1 MRTKMFYAIA
11 IAICGAVGMNSCTK
25 DYDDDLRIQRE
36 LIESNESN
44 IKAELAA
51 YQTVI
56 DNTIKQMD
64 IAYKNSDEV
73 IKQEMQAG
81 FDLAKR
87 HLEEL
92 SNALNTV
99 KDELGAFKGNYEE
112 FKGKYEEFKE
122 TVNLAL
128 QFIETEIDAINVK
141 IADQDSK
148 ITALDGR
155 LITAEA
161 AIADLKAWKTL
172 AEGQLE
178 ELKNSDTEN
187 KAAINDLENDVNTIN
202 SEISALE
209 TNYSNLEAAYKAADD
224 ALAGRLDDFQTLV
237 TTMQS
242 TLLENIADYKDEL
255 KNAFAEHK
263 TAVQGELETLGTQLG
278 GVVGNVTT
286 LTGRITD
293 LEGKMSAAEGDID
306 VVEGKITAIE
316 TQMVAVLT
324 HTTDIANLKTNLT
337 VALRK
342 IGALETSLAD
352 KEAALKL
359 LIKANDAAAAA
370 NKTAIED
377 LEADIATLNTNL
389 GDQRTELE
397 AAIAAA
403 VANKV
408 EQSDIDNAINT
419 LKADLEGQITTA
431 KTALESQITT
441 INGRLDALETADT
454 QLGNR
459 LTTLEGKVANIENR
473 IQAIKWVPAFS
484 DGNLTL
490 NATTDTG
497 GAGAAAYTEAKI
509 EEQLYITCK
518 DADIINKIV
527 APDSEYNVEVVF
539 NRVTASRA
547 IEASPFGEPTV
558 AEVVGTANV
567 LQITL
572 VYDAGNLSDLYT
584 AYGSGPTTALTDMQ
598 IAIKIS
604 NTTTGDMIM
613 SEFAGVMIKND

>member
-36 LIESNESN
+36 LIESNESD

-92 SNALNTV
+92 GNALNAV

-242 TLLENIADYKDEL
+242 TLLENITAYKTEL
-255 KNAFAEHK
+255 QNAFDDHK
-263 TAVQGELETLGTQLG
+263 TVVQDKLDDFGTQLG
-278 GVVGNVTT
+278 TIIADMAT
-286 LTGRITD
+286 LTGKITD
-293 LEGKMSAAEGDID
+293 LEGRMDTAESDIAALEAQMAT
-306 VVEGKITAIE
+306 VVGYA
-316 TQMVAVLT
+316 
-324 HTTDIANLKTNLT
+324 TDITNLRNDLT
-337 VALRK
+337 AAVGR
-342 IGALETSLAD
+342 ISALETNLAT
-352 KEAALKL
+352 KEAALQV
-359 LIKANDAAAAA
+359 LINANKDAAAA
-370 NKTAIED
+370 NETAIED

-389 GDQRTELE
+389 AAQKTELE
-397 AAIAAA
+397 AAIATA

-431 KTALESQITT
+431 KTALEGQITT

-509 EEQLYITCK
+509 EEQLYITCN
-518 DADIINKIV
+518 DADIINNIL
-527 APDSEYNVEVVF
+527 AAESNYNVEVVF
-539 NRVTASRA
+539 NRVAASRA
-547 IEASPFGEPTV
+547 IEASPFGAVTV
-558 AEVVGTANV
+558 EAVPGVNNV
-567 LQITL
+567 LKITME
-572 VYDAGNLSDLYT
+572 YTDLSGLFGT
-584 AYGSGPTTALTDMQ
+584 YGSGPTTALTDMQ

-613 SEFAGVMIKND
+613 SEFAGVMIKNN

>member
-92 SNALNTV
+92 GNALNAV

-128 QFIETEIDAINVK
+128 QYIETEIDAINVK

-209 TNYSNLEAAYKAADD
+209 TNYSNLEAAYNAADD

-237 TTMQS
+237 ETMQS
-242 TLLENIADYKDEL
+242 TLLENITAYKTDL
-255 KNAFAEHK
+255 QNAFAEHK
-263 TAVQGELETLGTQLG
+263 TAVEGELDALGAQLGT
-278 GVVGNVTT
+278 VVSDVAT
-286 LTGRITD
+286 LTGKITT
-293 LEGKMSAAEGDID
+293 LEGRVGTA
-306 VVEGKITAIE
+306 EGKITVLEA
-316 TQMVAVLT
+316 QMATVIS
-324 HTTDIANLKTNLT
+324 HTTDIADLKTNLT
-337 VALRK
+337 TALGK

-359 LIKANDAAAAA
+359 LIEANKDAAAA
-370 NKTAIED
+370 NKTAIEG

-389 GDQRTELE
+389 ADQRTALE
-397 AAIAAA
+397 TAITNA
-403 VANKV
+403 VADKV
-408 EQSDIDNAINT
+408 TTTVLQSAIDA
-419 LKADLEGQITTA
+419 LKADLEGQITNA
-431 KTALESQITT
+431 KTALEGQITT
-441 INGRLDALETADT
+441 INGRLDALEAKDT
-454 QLGNR
+454 ELEGK

-490 NATTDTG
+490 NATKDDPVS
-497 GAGAAAYTEAKI
+497 ASAYTEAKI
-509 EEQLYITCK
+509 EEQLYITCNA
-518 DADIINKIV
+518 ADIINKIV
-527 APDSEYNVEVVF
+527 AGNGYTVEAVF
-539 NRVTASRA
+539 NRVAASRA
-547 IEASPFGEPTV
+547 IEASPFGAVTV
-558 AEVVGTANV
+558 EAVLGVNNV
-567 LQITL
+567 LKITME
-572 VYDAGNLSDLYT
+572 YTDLPGLFGT
-584 AYGSGPTTALTDMQ
+584 YGSGPTTALTDMQ

-613 SEFAGVMIKND
+613 SEFAGVMIKNN

>member
-64 IAYKNSDEV
+64 IAYKNSDDV

-92 SNALNTV
+92 GNALNAV

-128 QFIETEIDAINVK
+128 QYIETEIDAINVK

-187 KAAINDLENDVNTIN
+187 KAAINDLENDINTIN

-209 TNYSNLEAAYKAADD
+209 TNYSNLEAAYKAADV
-224 ALAGRLDDFQTLV
+224 ALTGRLDGFETLV
-237 TTMQS
+237 TNMQ
-242 TLLENIADYKDEL
+242 TALLDKIDVYRNEL
-255 KNAFAEHK
+255 KDAFADHK
-263 TAVQGELETLGTQLG
+263 TAVEGELDALGTQLG
-278 GVVGNVTT
+278 TVVSDVAT
-286 LTGRITD
+286 LTGKITT
-293 LEGKMSAAEGDID
+293 LEGRVGTA
-306 VVEGKITAIE
+306 EGKITALE
-316 TQMVAVLT
+316 AQMATVIS
-324 HTTDIANLKTNLT
+324 HTTDIADLKTNLT
-337 VALRK
+337 VALGK
-342 IGALETSLAD
+342 IGALETSLTD
-352 KEAALKL
+352 KEDALKL
-359 LIKANDAAAAA
+359 LIKANEDAAAA
-370 NKTAIED
+370 NKTAIEG

-389 GDQRTELE
+389 AAQKTDLE
-397 AAIAAA
+397 TAIANA
-403 VANKV
+403 VADKV
-408 EQSDIDNAINT
+408 TTTALQSAIDA
-419 LKADLEGQITTA
+419 LKADLEG
-431 KTALESQITT
+431 QITT
-441 INGRLDALETADT
+441 INGRLDALEAKDT
-454 QLGNR
+454 ELEGK

-473 IQAIKWVPAFS
+473 IQAIKWVPAFT

-490 NATTDTG
+490 NATKDVG
-497 GAGAAAYTEAKI
+497 GTTYADAKI
-509 EEQLYITCK
+509 EEQLYITCN

-527 APDSEYNVEVVF
+527 AGSDYTVEAVF
-539 NRVTASRA
+539 NRVAASRA
-547 IEASPFGEPTV
+547 IEASPFGAVTV
-558 AEVVGTANV
+558 EAVPGVDNV
-567 LQITL
+567 LKITL
-572 VYDAGNLSDLYT
+572 AYTDLAALFGT
-584 AYGSGPTTALTDMQ
+584 YGGEVAPKLTDMQ

-613 SEFAGVMIKND
+613 SEFAGVMIKNN

>member
-92 SNALNTV
+92 GNALNAV
-99 KDELGAFKGNYEE
+99 KDDLGAFKGNCEE

-242 TLLENIADYKDEL
+242 TLLENITAYKTEL
-255 KNAFAEHK
+255 KNAFDEHK
-263 TAVQGELETLGTQLG
+263 AAVQDKLNDFGSQLG
-278 GVVGNVTT
+278 DVIADVTT
-286 LTGRITD
+286 LTGKIAG
-293 LEGKMSAAEGDID
+293 LEGRMGTAESDIAAL
-306 VVEGKITAIE
+306 E
-316 TQMVAVLT
+316 TQMATVLGYA
-324 HTTDIANLKTNLT
+324 TDITSLRNDLT
-337 VALRK
+337 IAVGR
-342 IGALETSLAD
+342 ISALETNLAT
-352 KEAALKL
+352 KEAALQV
-359 LIKANDAAAAA
+359 LINANKDAAAA
-370 NKTAIED
+370 NKAEIET
-377 LEADIATLNTNL
+377 LKTEIATLKTNL
-389 GDQRTELE
+389 EDQKTELE

-408 EQSDIDNAINT
+408 EQSDINDAINT
-419 LKADLEGQITTA
+419 LKTDLEGQITTA
-431 KTALESQITT
+431 KTDLEGRITT
-441 INGRLDALETADT
+441 INNTLTT
-454 QLGNR
+454 LGNKDTELEGK

-490 NATTDTG
+490 NATKEASVPPTT
-497 GAGAAAYTEAKI
+497 YTEAKI
-509 EEQLYITCK
+509 EEQLYITCN

-527 APDSEYNVEVVF
+527 AGDGYVVEAVF
-539 NRVTASRA
+539 NRVAASRA
-547 IEASPFGEPTV
+547 IEASPFGAVTV
-558 AEVVGTANV
+558 EAVSGVNNV
-567 LQITL
+567 LKITME
-572 VYDAGNLSDLYT
+572 YTDLSGLFGT
-584 AYGSGPTTALTDMQ
+584 YGSGPTTALTDMQ

-613 SEFAGVMIKND
+613 SEFAGVMIKNN

>member
-73 IKQEMQAG
+73 IKQEMQSG

-99 KDELGAFKGNYEE
+99 KEDFGSLKGNYN
-112 FKGKYEEFKE
+112 EFKE

-128 QFIETEIDAINVK
+128 QVIETEIDAINVK

-293 LEGKMSAAEGDID
+293 LEGRMSAAEGDID
-306 VVEGKITAIE
+306 VVEGKITALE
-316 TQMVAVLT
+316 TQMATVIS

-337 VALRK
+337 AALGK

-359 LIKANDAAAAA
+359 LIKANEDAAAA
-370 NKTAIED
+370 NKTAIEG

-389 GDQRTELE
+389 AAQKTDLE
-397 AAIAAA
+397 TAIANA
-403 VANKV
+403 VADKV
-408 EQSDIDNAINT
+408 TTTALQSAIDA
-419 LKADLEGQITTA
+419 LKADLEG
-431 KTALESQITT
+431 QITT
-441 INGRLDALETADT
+441 INGRLDALEAKDT
-454 QLGNR
+454 ELEGK

-473 IQAIKWVPAFS
+473 IQAIKWVPAFT

-490 NATTDTG
+490 NATKDVG
-497 GAGAAAYTEAKI
+497 GTTYADAKI
-509 EEQLYITCK
+509 EEQLYITCN

-527 APDSEYNVEVVF
+527 AGSDYTVEAVF
-539 NRVTASRA
+539 NRVAASRA
-547 IEASPFGEPTV
+547 IEASPFGAVTV
-558 AEVVGTANV
+558 EAVPGVDNV
-567 LQITL
+567 LKITL
-572 VYDAGNLSDLYT
+572 AYTDLAALFGT
-584 AYGSGPTTALTDMQ
+584 YGGEVASKLTDMQ

-613 SEFAGVMIKND
+613 SEFAGVMIKNN

>member
-99 KDELGAFKGNYEE
+99 KEDLGSLKGNYD
-112 FKGKYEEFKE
+112 EFKE

-128 QFIETEIDAINVK
+128 QVIETEIDAINVK

-209 TNYSNLEAAYKAADD
+209 TNYSNLEAAYKAADM
-224 ALAGRLDDFQTLV
+224 ALTGRLDDFQTLV
-237 TTMQS
+237 ETMQT
-242 TLLENIADYKDEL
+242 TLLENITDYKDKL
-255 KNAFAEHK
+255 KNAFAAHK

-278 GVVGNVTT
+278 VVVGNVTT

-293 LEGKMSAAEGDID
+293 LEGRMSAAEGDID

-324 HTTDIANLKTNLT
+324 HTTDIADLKTNLT
-337 VALRK
+337 VALGK

-359 LIKANDAAAAA
+359 LIKANEDAAAA
-370 NKTAIED
+370 NKTAIEG

-389 GDQRTELE
+389 AAQKTDLE
-397 AAIAAA
+397 TAIANA
-403 VANKV
+403 VADKV
-408 EQSDIDNAINT
+408 TTTALQSAIDA
-419 LKADLEGQITTA
+419 LKADLEG
-431 KTALESQITT
+431 QITT
-441 INGRLDALETADT
+441 INGRLDALEAKDT
-454 QLGNR
+454 ELEGK

-473 IQAIKWVPAFS
+473 IQAIKWVPAFT

-490 NATTDTG
+490 NATKDVG
-497 GAGAAAYTEAKI
+497 GTTYADAKI
-509 EEQLYITCK
+509 EEQLYITCN

-527 APDSEYNVEVVF
+527 AGSDYTVEAVF
-539 NRVTASRA
+539 NRVAASRA
-547 IEASPFGEPTV
+547 IEASPFGAVTV
-558 AEVVGTANV
+558 EAVPGVDNV
-567 LQITL
+567 LKITL
-572 VYDAGNLSDLYT
+572 AYTDLAALFGT
-584 AYGSGPTTALTDMQ
+584 YGGEVAPKLTDMQ

-613 SEFAGVMIKND
+613 SEFAGVMIKNN

>member
-128 QFIETEIDAINVK
+128 QYIETEIDAINVK

-263 TAVQGELETLGTQLG
+263 TAVQGELESLGSQLG
-278 GVVGNVTT
+278 VVVGNVTT

-337 VALRK
+337 VALGK

-359 LIKANDAAAAA
+359 LIKANEDAAAA
-370 NKTAIED
+370 NKTAIEGLD
-377 LEADIATLNTNL
+377 AEINTLKANL
-389 GDQRTELE
+389 NNQKTELE
-397 AAIAAA
+397 TAIATA

-419 LKADLEGQITTA
+419 LKTELKGEIITVKNDLQGQITA
-431 KTALESQITT
+431 
-441 INGRLDALETADT
+441 INGRLDALEAKDT
-454 QLGNR
+454 ELEGK

-490 NATTDTG
+490 NATKDAG
-497 GAGAAAYTEAKI
+497 GTAYEEAKI
-509 EEQLYITCK
+509 EEHLYITCK
-518 DADIINKIV
+518 DAGIIDNIV

-539 NRVTASRA
+539 NKVGTSRA
-547 IEASPFGEPTV
+547 IGTSPFGVPTV
-558 AEVVGTANV
+558 AKVTGTANV

-572 VYDAGNLSDLYT
+572 LYDAAQLADLF
-584 AYGSGPTTALTDMQ
+584 TTYNSFIAATLTDMQ

-613 SEFAGVMIKND
+613 SEFAGVMIKNN

>member
-1 MRTKMFYAIA
+1 M
-11 IAICGAVGMNSCTK
+11 
-25 DYDDDLRIQRE
+25 
-36 LIESNESN
+36 
-44 IKAELAA
+44 
-51 YQTVI
+51 
-56 DNTIKQMD
+56 
-64 IAYKNSDEV
+64 
-73 IKQEMQAG
+73 
-81 FDLAKR
+81 
-87 HLEEL
+87 
-92 SNALNTV
+92 
-99 KDELGAFKGNYEE
+99 
-112 FKGKYEEFKE
+112 
-122 TVNLAL
+122 
-128 QFIETEIDAINVK
+128 
-141 IADQDSK
+141 
-148 ITALDGR
+148 
-155 LITAEA
+155 
-161 AIADLKAWKTL
+161 

-187 KAAINDLENDVNTIN
+187 KAAINDLENDINTIN

-255 KNAFAEHK
+255 KNAFAAHK

-278 GVVGNVTT
+278 VVVGNVTT

-293 LEGKMSAAEGDID
+293 LEGRMSAAEGDID

-324 HTTDIANLKTNLT
+324 HTTDIADLKTNLT
-337 VALRK
+337 VALGK

-359 LIKANDAAAAA
+359 LIKANEDAAAA

-397 AAIAAA
+397 AAIATA

-419 LKADLEGQITTA
+419 LKTELKGEITTVKNDLQGQITA
-431 KTALESQITT
+431 

-509 EEQLYITCK
+509 EEQLYITCN

-527 APDSEYNVEVVF
+527 AGSDYTVEAVF
-539 NRVTASRA
+539 NRVAASRA
-547 IEASPFGEPTV
+547 IEASPFGAVTV
-558 AEVVGTANV
+558 EAVSGVNNV
-567 LQITL
+567 LKITME
-572 VYDAGNLSDLYT
+572 YTDLSGLFGT
-584 AYGSGPTTALTDMQ
+584 YGSGSTPTLTDMQ

-613 SEFAGVMIKND
+613 SEFAGVMIKNN

>member
-1 MRTKMFYAIA
+1 MTMRTKMFYAIA

-73 IKQEMQAG
+73 IKQEMQSG

-99 KDELGAFKGNYEE
+99 KEDLGSLKGNYD
-112 FKGKYEEFKE
+112 EFKE

-128 QFIETEIDAINVK
+128 QVIETEIDAINVK

-187 KAAINDLENDVNTIN
+187 KAAINDLENDINTIN
-202 SEISALE
+202 SGISALE
-209 TNYSNLEAAYKAADD
+209 TNYSSLKDAYKAADD

-263 TAVQGELETLGTQLG
+263 NTVQNKLNEFGTQLG
-278 GVVGNVTT
+278 TVVSDVAT
-286 LTGRITD
+286 LTGRITT
-293 LEGKMSAAEGDID
+293 LEGRMGTAEGDID
-306 VVEGKITAIE
+306 VVEGKITVLEA
-316 TQMVAVLT
+316 QMATVIS
-324 HTTDIANLKTNLT
+324 HTTDIAGLKTNLT
-337 VALRK
+337 AALGR
-342 IGALETSLAD
+342 IGTLETSLTD

-359 LIKANDAAAAA
+359 LIKANEDAAAA
-370 NKTAIED
+370 NKTAIEG
-377 LEADIATLNTNL
+377 LEADIATLNSDL
-389 GDQRTELE
+389 AYQKTELE
-397 AAIAAA
+397 TA
-403 VANKV
+403 
-408 EQSDIDNAINT
+408 IDNAVADKVTTSNLQSAIDA
-419 LKADLEGQITTA
+419 LKTNLEGQITTA
-431 KTALESQITT
+431 KTALEGQITT
-441 INGRLDALETADT
+441 INNRLDALEAADT

-473 IQAIKWVPAFS
+473 IQAIKWVPEFS

-490 NATTDTG
+490 NATKDAG
-497 GAGAAAYTEAKI
+497 GSTYTEAKI
-509 EEQLYITCK
+509 EEQLYITCN

-527 APDSEYNVEVVF
+527 AGNGYTVEAVF
-539 NRVTASRA
+539 NRVATSRA
-547 IEASPFGEPTV
+547 IEATSPFGAVTV
-558 AEVVGTANV
+558 EAVPGVNNV
-567 LQITL
+567 LKITL
-572 VYDAGNLSDLYT
+572 AYTDLSGLFGT
-584 AYGSGPTTALTDMQ
+584 YGSGPTPTLTDMQ

-613 SEFAGVMIKND
+613 SEFAGVMIK

>member
-92 SNALNTV
+92 GNALNAV

-286 LTGRITD
+286 LTGRINA

-306 VVEGKITAIE
+306 VVEGKITALE
-316 TQMVAVLT
+316 AQMATVIS
-324 HTTDIANLKTNLT
+324 HTTDIADLKTNLT
-337 VALRK
+337 AALGK

-359 LIKANDAAAAA
+359 LIKANEDAAAA
-370 NKTAIED
+370 NKTAIEG

-389 GDQRTELE
+389 AAQKTDLE
-397 AAIAAA
+397 TAIANA
-403 VANKV
+403 VADKV
-408 EQSDIDNAINT
+408 TTTALQSAIDA
-419 LKADLEGQITTA
+419 LKADLEG
-431 KTALESQITT
+431 QITT
-441 INGRLDALETADT
+441 INGRLDALEAKDT
-454 QLGNR
+454 ELEGK

-473 IQAIKWVPAFS
+473 IQAIKWVPAFT

-490 NATTDTG
+490 NATKDVG
-497 GAGAAAYTEAKI
+497 GTTYTEAKI
-509 EEQLYITCK
+509 EEQLYITCN

-527 APDSEYNVEVVF
+527 AGNGYTVEAVF
-539 NRVTASRA
+539 NRVAASRA
-547 IEASPFGEPTV
+547 IEASPFGAVTV
-558 AEVVGTANV
+558 EAVPGVDNV
-567 LQITL
+567 LKITL
-572 VYDAGNLSDLYT
+572 AYTDLAVLFGT
-584 AYGSGPTTALTDMQ
+584 YGGEVAPKLTDMQ

-613 SEFAGVMIKND
+613 SEFAGVMIKNN

>member
-11 IAICGAVGMNSCTK
+11 IAIYGAVGMNSCTK

-128 QFIETEIDAINVK
+128 QYIETEIDAINVK

-187 KAAINDLENDVNTIN
+187 KAAINDLENDINTIN
-202 SEISALE
+202 SGISALE
-209 TNYSNLEAAYKAADD
+209 TNYSNLEAAYKAADV
-224 ALAGRLDDFQTLV
+224 ALTGRLDDFQTLV
-237 TTMQS
+237 ETMQ
-242 TLLENIADYKDEL
+242 TALLETITTHKTNL
-255 KNAFAEHK
+255 QNAFAEHK
-263 TAVQGELETLGTQLG
+263 NTVQNKLNEFGTQLG
-278 GVVGNVTT
+278 TVVSDVAT
-286 LTGRITD
+286 LTGRIAT
-293 LEGKMSAAEGDID
+293 LEGRMGTAEGDID

-316 TQMVAVLT
+316 TQMATVIS
-324 HTTDIANLKTNLT
+324 HTADIADLKTNLT
-337 VALRK
+337 VALGK

-359 LIKANDAAAAA
+359 LIKDNKDAAAA
-370 NKTAIED
+370 NETAIEGLD
-377 LEADIATLNTNL
+377 AEINTLKANL
-389 GDQRTELE
+389 NNQKTELE
-397 AAIAAA
+397 AAIATA

-419 LKADLEGQITTA
+419 LKTELKGEITTVKNDLQGQITA
-431 KTALESQITT
+431 
-441 INGRLDALETADT
+441 INGRLDVLETADT

-459 LTTLEGKVANIENR
+459 LTTLEGKVTNIENR
-473 IQAIKWVPAFS
+473 IQAIKWVPVFS

-490 NATTDTG
+490 KATKDVG
-497 GAGAAAYTEAKI
+497 GSTYTEAKI
-509 EEQLYITCK
+509 EEQLYITCN

-527 APDSEYNVEVVF
+527 AGNGYTVEAVF
-539 NRVTASRA
+539 NRVATSRA
-547 IEASPFGEPTV
+547 IEATSPFGAVTV
-558 AEVVGTANV
+558 EAVPGVNNV
-567 LQITL
+567 LKITME
-572 VYDAGNLSDLYT
+572 YTDLSGLFGT
-584 AYGSGPTTALTDMQ
+584 YGLGPTTALTDMQ

-613 SEFAGVMIKND
+613 SEFAGVMIKNN

>member
-242 TLLENIADYKDEL
+242 TLLENITAYKTEL
-255 KNAFAEHK
+255 QNAFADHK
-263 TAVQGELETLGTQLG
+263 TAVEGELDALGTQLG
-278 GVVGNVTT
+278 TVVSDVAT
-286 LTGRITD
+286 LTGKITT
-293 LEGKMSAAEGDID
+293 LEGRVGTA
-306 VVEGKITAIE
+306 EGKITALE
-316 TQMVAVLT
+316 AQMATVIS
-324 HTTDIANLKTNLT
+324 HTTDIADLKTNLT
-337 VALRK
+337 AALGK

-359 LIKANDAAAAA
+359 LIKANEDAAAA
-370 NKTAIED
+370 NKTAIEG

-389 GDQRTELE
+389 AAQKTDLE
-397 AAIAAA
+397 TAIANA
-403 VANKV
+403 VADKV
-408 EQSDIDNAINT
+408 TTTALQSAIDA
-419 LKADLEGQITTA
+419 LKADLEG
-431 KTALESQITT
+431 QITT
-441 INGRLDALETADT
+441 INGRLDALEAKDT
-454 QLGNR
+454 ELEGK

-473 IQAIKWVPAFS
+473 IQAIKWVPAFT

-490 NATTDTG
+490 NAIKDVGGTTYAD
-497 GAGAAAYTEAKI
+497 AKI
-509 EEQLYITCK
+509 EEQLYITCN

-527 APDSEYNVEVVF
+527 AGSDYTVEAVF
-539 NRVTASRA
+539 NRVAASRA
-547 IEASPFGEPTV
+547 IEASPFGAVTV
-558 AEVVGTANV
+558 EAVPGVDNV
-567 LQITL
+567 LKITL
-572 VYDAGNLSDLYT
+572 AYTDLAALFGT
-584 AYGSGPTTALTDMQ
+584 YGGEVAPKLTDMQ

-613 SEFAGVMIKND
+613 SEFAGVMIKNN

>member
-92 SNALNTV
+92 GNALNAV

-128 QFIETEIDAINVK
+128 QYIETEIDAINVK

-209 TNYSNLEAAYKAADD
+209 TNYSNLEAAYKAADM
-224 ALAGRLDDFQTLV
+224 ALTGRLDDFQTLV

-242 TLLENIADYKDEL
+242 TLLENITAYKTEL
-255 KNAFAEHK
+255 QNAFADHK
-263 TAVQGELETLGTQLG
+263 TAVEGELDALGTQLG
-278 GVVGNVTT
+278 TVVSDVAT
-286 LTGRITD
+286 LTGKITT
-293 LEGKMSAAEGDID
+293 LEGRVGTA
-306 VVEGKITAIE
+306 EGKITALE
-316 TQMVAVLT
+316 AQMATVIS
-324 HTTDIANLKTNLT
+324 HTTDIADLKTNLT
-337 VALRK
+337 AALGK

-359 LIKANDAAAAA
+359 LIKANEDAAAA
-370 NKTAIED
+370 NKTAIEG

-389 GDQRTELE
+389 AAQKTDLE
-397 AAIAAA
+397 TAIANA
-403 VANKV
+403 VADKV
-408 EQSDIDNAINT
+408 TTTALQSAIDA
-419 LKADLEGQITTA
+419 LKADLEG
-431 KTALESQITT
+431 QITT
-441 INGRLDALETADT
+441 INGRLDALEAKDT
-454 QLGNR
+454 ELEGK

-473 IQAIKWVPAFS
+473 IQAIKWVPAFT

-490 NATTDTG
+490 NATKDVG
-497 GAGAAAYTEAKI
+497 GTTYADAKI
-509 EEQLYITCK
+509 EEQLYITCN

-527 APDSEYNVEVVF
+527 AGSDYTVEAVF
-539 NRVTASRA
+539 NRVAASRA
-547 IEASPFGEPTV
+547 IEASPFGAVTV
-558 AEVVGTANV
+558 EAVPGVDNV
-567 LQITL
+567 LKITL
-572 VYDAGNLSDLYT
+572 AYTDLAALFGT
-584 AYGSGPTTALTDMQ
+584 YGGEVAPKLTDMQ

-613 SEFAGVMIKND
+613 SEFAGVMIKNN

>member
-92 SNALNTV
+92 GNALNAV

-128 QFIETEIDAINVK
+128 QYIETEIDAINVK

-202 SEISALE
+202 SGISALE
-209 TNYSNLEAAYKAADD
+209 TNYSNLEAAYKAADV
-224 ALAGRLDDFQTLV
+224 ALTGRLDDFQTLV

-242 TLLENIADYKDEL
+242 TLLENITAYKTEL
-255 KNAFAEHK
+255 QNAFADHK
-263 TAVQGELETLGTQLG
+263 TAVEGELDALGTQLG
-278 GVVGNVTT
+278 TVVSDVAT
-286 LTGRITD
+286 LTGKITT
-293 LEGKMSAAEGDID
+293 LEGRVGTA
-306 VVEGKITAIE
+306 EGKITALE
-316 TQMVAVLT
+316 AQMATVIS
-324 HTTDIANLKTNLT
+324 HTTDIADLKTNLT
-337 VALRK
+337 AALGK

-359 LIKANDAAAAA
+359 LIKANEDAAAA
-370 NKTAIED
+370 NKTAIEG

-389 GDQRTELE
+389 AAQKTDLE
-397 AAIAAA
+397 TAIANA
-403 VANKV
+403 VADKV
-408 EQSDIDNAINT
+408 TTTALQSAIDA
-419 LKADLEGQITTA
+419 LKADLEG
-431 KTALESQITT
+431 QITT
-441 INGRLDALETADT
+441 INGRLDALEAKDT
-454 QLGNR
+454 ELEGK

-473 IQAIKWVPAFS
+473 IQAIKWVPAFT

-490 NATTDTG
+490 NATKDVG
-497 GAGAAAYTEAKI
+497 GTTYADAKI
-509 EEQLYITCK
+509 EEQLYITCN

-527 APDSEYNVEVVF
+527 AGNGYAVEAVF
-539 NRVTASRA
+539 NRVAASRA
-547 IEASPFGEPTV
+547 IEASPFGAVTV
-558 AEVVGTANV
+558 EAVPGVDNV
-567 LQITL
+567 LKITL
-572 VYDAGNLSDLYT
+572 AYTDLAALFGT
-584 AYGSGPTTALTDMQ
+584 YGGEVAPKLTDMQ

-613 SEFAGVMIKND
+613 SEFAGVMIKNN

>member
-36 LIESNESN
+36 LIESNESD

-128 QFIETEIDAINVK
+128 QFIETEIDAINRK
-141 IADQDSK
+141 IADQDNK

-155 LITAEA
+155 LITAERT
-161 AIADLKAWKTL
+161 IEELKAWKTL
-172 AEGQLE
+172 AEGQLA
-178 ELKNSDTEN
+178 ELIRDN
-187 KAAINDLENDVNTIN
+187 AANETAIGNLRNDINTIN
-202 SEISALE
+202 SGISALE
-209 TNYSNLEAAYKAADD
+209 TNYSSLKDAYKAADD

-263 TAVQGELETLGTQLG
+263 NTVQNKLNEFGTQLG
-278 GVVGNVTT
+278 TVVSDVAT
-286 LTGRITD
+286 LTGRITT
-293 LEGKMSAAEGDID
+293 LEGRMGTAEGDID
-306 VVEGKITAIE
+306 VVEGKITALE
-316 TQMVAVLT
+316 AQMATVIS
-324 HTTDIANLKTNLT
+324 HTTDIAGLKTNLT
-337 VALRK
+337 AALGR
-342 IGALETSLAD
+342 IGTLETSLTD

-359 LIKANDAAAAA
+359 LIKANEDAAAA
-370 NKTAIED
+370 NKTAIEG
-377 LEADIATLNTNL
+377 LEADIATLNSDL

-397 AAIAAA
+397 AAITNA
-403 VANKV
+403 VADKV
-408 EQSDIDNAINT
+408 TTTVLQSAIDA
-419 LKADLEGQITTA
+419 LKADLEGQITNA
-431 KTALESQITT
+431 KTALEGQITT
-441 INGRLDALETADT
+441 INGRLDALEAKDT
-454 QLGNR
+454 ELEGK

-490 NATTDTG
+490 NATKDDPVSATT
-497 GAGAAAYTEAKI
+497 YTEAKI
-509 EEQLYITCK
+509 EEQLYITCN

-527 APDSEYNVEVVF
+527 AGNGYVVEAVF
-539 NRVTASRA
+539 NRVAASRA
-547 IEASPFGEPTV
+547 IEASPFGAVTV
-558 AEVVGTANV
+558 EAVPGVDNV
-567 LQITL
+567 LKITL
-572 VYDAGNLSDLYT
+572 AYTDLSGLFG
-584 AYGSGPTTALTDMQ
+584 AYGGEVAPKLTDMQ

-613 SEFAGVMIKND
+613 SEFAGVMIKNN

>member
-92 SNALNTV
+92 GNALNAV

-128 QFIETEIDAINVK
+128 QYIETEIDAINVK

-242 TLLENIADYKDEL
+242 TLLENITAYKTEL
-255 KNAFAEHK
+255 KNAFDEHK
-263 TAVQGELETLGTQLG
+263 AAVQDKLNDFGSQLG
-278 GVVGNVTT
+278 DVIADVTT
-286 LTGRITD
+286 LTGKIAG
-293 LEGKMSAAEGDID
+293 LEGRMGTAESDIAAL
-306 VVEGKITAIE
+306 E
-316 TQMVAVLT
+316 TQMATVLGYA
-324 HTTDIANLKTNLT
+324 TDITSLRNDLT
-337 VALRK
+337 IAVGR
-342 IGALETSLAD
+342 ISALETNLAT
-352 KEAALKL
+352 KEAALQV
-359 LIKANDAAAAA
+359 LINANKDAAAA
-370 NKTAIED
+370 NKAEIET
-377 LEADIATLNTNL
+377 LKTEIATLKTNL
-389 GDQRTELE
+389 AEQKTELE
-397 AAIAAA
+397 TAIANA

-408 EQSDIDNAINT
+408 EQSDIDSAINT
-419 LKADLEGQITTA
+419 LKTDLQGQID
-431 KTALESQITT
+431 T
-441 INGRLDALETADT
+441 INGTLTT
-454 QLGNR
+454 LGNKDTELEGK

-473 IQAIKWVPAFS
+473 IQAIKWVPAFT

-490 NATTDTG
+490 NATKDVG
-497 GAGAAAYTEAKI
+497 GTTYADAKI
-509 EEQLYITCK
+509 EEQLYITCN

-527 APDSEYNVEVVF
+527 AGNGYAVEAVF
-539 NRVTASRA
+539 NRVAASRA
-547 IEASPFGEPTV
+547 IEASPFGAVTV
-558 AEVVGTANV
+558 EAVPGVDNV
-567 LQITL
+567 LKITL
-572 VYDAGNLSDLYT
+572 AYTDLAALFGT
-584 AYGSGPTTALTDMQ
+584 YGGEVAPKLTDMQ

-613 SEFAGVMIKND
+613 SEFAGVMIKNN

>member
-128 QFIETEIDAINVK
+128 QFIETEIDAINRK

-209 TNYSNLEAAYKAADD
+209 TNYSNLEAAYKAADL
-224 ALAGRLDDFQTLV
+224 ALTGRLDDFQTLV
-237 TTMQS
+237 ETMQS
-242 TLLENIADYKDEL
+242 TLLENITAYKTDL
-255 KNAFAEHK
+255 QNAFAEHK
-263 TAVQGELETLGTQLG
+263 TAVEGELDALGAQLGT
-278 GVVGNVTT
+278 VVSDVTA
-286 LTGRITD
+286 LTGRITT
-293 LEGKMSAAEGDID
+293 LEGRIGTAEGDID
-306 VVEGKITAIE
+306 VVEGKITVLEA
-316 TQMVAVLT
+316 QMATVIS
-324 HTTDIANLKTNLT
+324 HTTDIADLKTNLT
-337 VALRK
+337 TALGK

-359 LIKANDAAAAA
+359 LIEANKDAAAA
-370 NKTAIED
+370 NKTAIEG

-389 GDQRTELE
+389 ADQRTALE
-397 AAIAAA
+397 TAITNA
-403 VANKV
+403 VADKV
-408 EQSDIDNAINT
+408 TTSNLQSAIDA
-419 LKADLEGQITTA
+419 LKADLEGQITNA
-431 KTALESQITT
+431 KTALEGQITT
-441 INGRLDALETADT
+441 INGRLDALEAKDT
-454 QLGNR
+454 ELEGK

-473 IQAIKWVPAFS
+473 IQAIKWVPEFS

-490 NATTDTG
+490 KATKDNPVSATT
-497 GAGAAAYTEAKI
+497 YTEAKI
-509 EEQLYITCK
+509 EEQLYITCN

-527 APDSEYNVEVVF
+527 AGNGYAVEAVF
-539 NRVTASRA
+539 NRVAASRA
-547 IEASPFGEPTV
+547 IEASPFGAVTV
-558 AEVVGTANV
+558 EAVPSVDNV
-567 LQITL
+567 LKITL
-572 VYDAGNLSDLYT
+572 AYTDLAALFGT
-584 AYGSGPTTALTDMQ
+584 YGSGPTTALTDMQ

-613 SEFAGVMIKND
+613 SEFAGVMIKNN

>member
-36 LIESNESN
+36 LIENNESN

-92 SNALNTV
+92 GNALNVV
-99 KDELGAFKGNYEE
+99 KDDLGAFKGN
-112 FKGKYEEFKE
+112 YEEFKE

-128 QFIETEIDAINVK
+128 QVIETEIDAINVK

-209 TNYSNLEAAYKAADD
+209 TNYSNLEAAYKAADL
-224 ALAGRLDDFQTLV
+224 ALTGRLDDFQTLV
-237 TTMQS
+237 ETMQS
-242 TLLENIADYKDEL
+242 TLLENITAYKTDL
-255 KNAFAEHK
+255 QNAFAEHK
-263 TAVQGELETLGTQLG
+263 TAVEGELDALGAQLGT
-278 GVVGNVTT
+278 VVSDVAT
-286 LTGRITD
+286 LTGKITT
-293 LEGKMSAAEGDID
+293 LEGRVGTA
-306 VVEGKITAIE
+306 EGKITVLEA
-316 TQMVAVLT
+316 QMATVIS
-324 HTTDIANLKTNLT
+324 HTTDIADLKTNLT
-337 VALRK
+337 TALGK

-359 LIKANDAAAAA
+359 LIEANKDAAAA
-370 NKTAIED
+370 NKTAIEG

-389 GDQRTELE
+389 ADQRTALE
-397 AAIAAA
+397 TAITNA
-403 VANKV
+403 VADKV
-408 EQSDIDNAINT
+408 TTTVLQSAIDA
-419 LKADLEGQITTA
+419 LKADLEGQITNA
-431 KTALESQITT
+431 KTALEGQITT
-441 INGRLDALETADT
+441 INGRLDALEAKDT
-454 QLGNR
+454 ELEGK

-490 NATTDTG
+490 NATKDDPVS
-497 GAGAAAYTEAKI
+497 ASAYTEAKI
-509 EEQLYITCK
+509 EEQLYITCNA
-518 DADIINKIV
+518 ADIINKIV
-527 APDSEYNVEVVF
+527 AGNGYTVEAVF
-539 NRVTASRA
+539 NRVAASRA
-547 IEASPFGEPTV
+547 IEASPFGAVTV
-558 AEVVGTANV
+558 EAVLGVNNV
-567 LQITL
+567 LKITME
-572 VYDAGNLSDLYT
+572 YTDLPGLFGT
-584 AYGSGPTTALTDMQ
+584 YGSGPTTALTDMQ

-613 SEFAGVMIKND
+613 SEFAGVMIKNN

>member
-92 SNALNTV
+92 GNALNAV

-112 FKGKYEEFKE
+112 FKGEYEGFKE

-128 QFIETEIDAINVK
+128 LYIETEIDAINVK

-155 LITAEA
+155 LITAERT
-161 AIADLKAWKTL
+161 IEELKAWKTL
-172 AEGQLE
+172 AEGQLA
-178 ELKNSDTEN
+178 ELIRDN
-187 KAAINDLENDVNTIN
+187 AANETAIGNLRNDINTIN
-202 SEISALE
+202 SGISALE
-209 TNYSNLEAAYKAADD
+209 TNYSSLKDAYKAADV
-224 ALAGRLDDFQTLV
+224 ALTGRLNDFQTLV
-237 TTMQS
+237 TNMQS
-242 TLLENIADYKDEL
+242 TLLENITAYKTDL
-255 KNAFAEHK
+255 QNAFAEHEA
-263 TAVQGELETLGTQLG
+263 AVQGELETLGTQLG
-278 GVVGNVTT
+278 TVVSDVAT
-286 LTGRITD
+286 LTGRINA

-306 VVEGKITAIE
+306 VVEGKITALE
-316 TQMVAVLT
+316 AQMATVIS
-324 HTTDIANLKTNLT
+324 HTTDIAGLKTNLT
-337 VALRK
+337 AALGR
-342 IGALETSLAD
+342 IGTLETSLTD

-359 LIKANDAAAAA
+359 LIKANEDAAAA
-370 NKTAIED
+370 NKTAIEG
-377 LEADIATLNTNL
+377 LEADITTLNSDL
-389 GDQRTELE
+389 
-397 AAIAAA
+397 AA
-403 VANKV
+403 
-408 EQSDIDNAINT
+408 Q
-419 LKADLEGQITTA
+419 
-431 KTALESQITT
+431 KTALETAITNAVADKVTTTALQSAIDNLKTDLEGQITT
-441 INGRLDALETADT
+441 INGRLDALEAKDT
-454 QLGNR
+454 ELEGK

-473 IQAIKWVPAFS
+473 IQAIKWVPAFT

-490 NATTDTG
+490 NATKDAG
-497 GAGAAAYTEAKI
+497 GTIYADAKI
-509 EEQLYITCK
+509 EEQLYITCN

-527 APDSEYNVEVVF
+527 AGSDYTVEAVF
-539 NRVTASRA
+539 NRVAASRA
-547 IEASPFGEPTV
+547 IEASPFGAVTV
-558 AEVVGTANV
+558 EAVPGVDNV
-567 LQITL
+567 LKITME
-572 VYDAGNLSDLYT
+572 YTDLSGLFGT
-584 AYGSGPTTALTDMQ
+584 YGSGPTTALTDMQ
-598 IAIKIS
+598 LAIKIS

-613 SEFAGVMIKND
+613 SEFAGVMIKNN

>member
-92 SNALNTV
+92 GNALNAV

-128 QFIETEIDAINVK
+128 QYIETEIDAINVK

-148 ITALDGR
+148 ITALGGR

-187 KAAINDLENDVNTIN
+187 KAAINDLENDINTIN

-209 TNYSNLEAAYKAADD
+209 TNYSNLEAAYKAADV
-224 ALAGRLDDFQTLV
+224 ALTGRLDGFE
-237 TTMQS
+237 TMQ
-242 TLLENIADYKDEL
+242 TALLENITDYKDEL
-255 KNAFAEHK
+255 KIAFADHK
-263 TAVQGELETLGTQLG
+263 TAVEGELDALGTQLG
-278 GVVGNVTT
+278 TVVSDVAT
-286 LTGRITD
+286 LTGKITT
-293 LEGKMSAAEGDID
+293 LEGRVGTA
-306 VVEGKITAIE
+306 EGKITALE
-316 TQMVAVLT
+316 AQMATVIS
-324 HTTDIANLKTNLT
+324 HTTDIADLKTNLT
-337 VALRK
+337 AALGK

-359 LIKANDAAAAA
+359 LIKANEDAAAA
-370 NKTAIED
+370 NKTAIEG

-389 GDQRTELE
+389 AAQKTDLE
-397 AAIAAA
+397 TAIANA
-403 VANKV
+403 VADKV
-408 EQSDIDNAINT
+408 TTSNLQSAIDA
-419 LKADLEGQITTA
+419 LKTDLEGQITTA
-431 KTALESQITT
+431 KTALEGQITT
-441 INGRLDALETADT
+441 INGRLDALEAKDT
-454 QLGNR
+454 ELEGK
-459 LTTLEGKVANIENR
+459 LTTLEGKVASIENR
-473 IQAIKWVPAFS
+473 IQAIKWVPAFT

-509 EEQLYITCK
+509 EEQLYITCN

-527 APDSEYNVEVVF
+527 AGSDYTVEAVF
-539 NRVTASRA
+539 NRVAASRA
-547 IEASPFGEPTV
+547 IEASPFGAVTV
-558 AEVVGTANV
+558 EAVPGVDNV
-567 LQITL
+567 LKITL
-572 VYDAGNLSDLYT
+572 AYTDLAALFGT
-584 AYGSGPTTALTDMQ
+584 YGGEVAPKLTDMQ

-613 SEFAGVMIKND
+613 SEFAGVMIKNN

>member
-1 MRTKMFYAIA
+1 M
-11 IAICGAVGMNSCTK
+11 
-25 DYDDDLRIQRE
+25 RIQRE

-64 IAYKNSDEV
+64 IAYKNSDDV

-92 SNALNTV
+92 GNALNAV

-128 QFIETEIDAINVK
+128 QYIETEIDAINRK
-141 IADQDSK
+141 IADQDNK

-209 TNYSNLEAAYKAADD
+209 TNYSNLEAAYKAADV

-237 TTMQS
+237 TNMQ
-242 TLLENIADYKDEL
+242 TALLDKIDVYRNEL
-255 KNAFAEHK
+255 KDAFADHK
-263 TAVQGELETLGTQLG
+263 TAVEGELDALGTQLG
-278 GVVGNVTT
+278 TVVSDVAT
-286 LTGRITD
+286 LTGKITT
-293 LEGKMSAAEGDID
+293 LEGRVGTA
-306 VVEGKITAIE
+306 EGKITALE
-316 TQMVAVLT
+316 AQMATVIS
-324 HTTDIANLKTNLT
+324 HTTDIAGLKTNLT
-337 VALRK
+337 AALGK

-359 LIKANDAAAAA
+359 LIKANEDAAAA
-370 NKTAIED
+370 NKTAIEG

-397 AAIAAA
+397 AAIANA
-403 VANKV
+403 VADKV
-408 EQSDIDNAINT
+408 TTSNLQSAIDA
-419 LKADLEGQITTA
+419 LKTDLEGQITTA
-431 KTALESQITT
+431 KTALEGQITT
-441 INGRLDALETADT
+441 INGRLDALEAKDT
-454 QLGNR
+454 ELEGK
-459 LTTLEGKVANIENR
+459 LTTLESKVTNIENR

-490 NATTDTG
+490 NAKKDTG
-497 GAGAAAYTEAKI
+497 GTGSGTYTEAKI

-539 NRVTASRA
+539 NRVGTSRA

>member
-99 KDELGAFKGNYEE
+99 KDELGVFKGNYEE

-286 LTGRITD
+286 LTGRITT
-293 LEGKMSAAEGDID
+293 LEGRMGTAEGDID

-324 HTTDIANLKTNLT
+324 HTTDIADLKTNLT
-337 VALRK
+337 VALGR
-342 IGALETSLAD
+342 IGALETSLTD
-352 KEAALKL
+352 KEDALKL
-359 LIKANDAAAAA
+359 LIEANKGAAAA
-370 NKTAIED
+370 NKTAIEG
-377 LEADIATLNTNL
+377 LVADIETLNTNL

-408 EQSDIDNAINT
+408 EQSDINDAINT
-419 LKADLEGQITTA
+419 LKTDLEGQITTA
-431 KTALESQITT
+431 KTALEGQITT
-441 INGRLDALETADT
+441 INGRLDALEAKDT
-454 QLGNR
+454 ELEGK
-459 LTTLEGKVANIENR
+459 LTTLEGKVTNIENR

-490 NATTDTG
+490 NATKDVGSTTYAD
-497 GAGAAAYTEAKI
+497 AKI
-509 EEQLYITCK
+509 EEQLYITCN

-527 APDSEYNVEVVF
+527 AGNGYAVEAVF
-539 NRVTASRA
+539 NRVAASRA
-547 IEASPFGEPTV
+547 IEASPFGAVTV
-558 AEVVGTANV
+558 EAVPGVDNV
-567 LQITL
+567 LKITL
-572 VYDAGNLSDLYT
+572 AYTDLAALFGT
-584 AYGSGPTTALTDMQ
+584 YGGEVAPKLTDMQ

-613 SEFAGVMIKND
+613 SEFAGVMIKNN

>member
-36 LIESNESN
+36 LIENNESN

-92 SNALNTV
+92 GNALNVV
-99 KDELGAFKGNYEE
+99 KDDLGAFKGN
-112 FKGKYEEFKE
+112 YEEFKE

-128 QFIETEIDAINVK
+128 QVIETEIDAINVK

-209 TNYSNLEAAYKAADD
+209 TNYSNLEAAYKAADL
-224 ALAGRLDDFQTLV
+224 ALTGRLDDFQTLV
-237 TTMQS
+237 ETMQS
-242 TLLENIADYKDEL
+242 TLLENITAYKTDL
-255 KNAFAEHK
+255 QNAFAEHK
-263 TAVQGELETLGTQLG
+263 TAVEGELDALGAQLGT
-278 GVVGNVTT
+278 VVSDVTA
-286 LTGRITD
+286 LTGRITT
-293 LEGKMSAAEGDID
+293 LEGRIGTAEGDID
-306 VVEGKITAIE
+306 VVEGKITVLEA
-316 TQMVAVLT
+316 QMATVIS
-324 HTTDIANLKTNLT
+324 HTTDIADLKTNLT
-337 VALRK
+337 TALGK

-359 LIKANDAAAAA
+359 LIEANKDAAAA
-370 NKTAIED
+370 NKTAIEG

-389 GDQRTELE
+389 ADQKTDLE
-397 AAIAAA
+397 TAIANA
-403 VANKV
+403 VADKV
-408 EQSDIDNAINT
+408 TTTALQSAIDA
-419 LKADLEGQITTA
+419 LKADLEG
-431 KTALESQITT
+431 QITT
-441 INGRLDALETADT
+441 INGRLDALEAKDT
-454 QLGNR
+454 ELEGK

-473 IQAIKWVPAFS
+473 IQAIKWVSAFT

-490 NATTDTG
+490 NAKKDDPVSATT
-497 GAGAAAYTEAKI
+497 YTEAKI
-509 EEQLYITCK
+509 EEQLYITCN

-527 APDSEYNVEVVF
+527 AGNGYVVEAVF
-539 NRVTASRA
+539 NRVAASRA
-547 IEASPFGEPTV
+547 IEASPFGAVTV
-558 AEVVGTANV
+558 EAVPGVDNV
-567 LQITL
+567 LKITL
-572 VYDAGNLSDLYT
+572 AYTDLSGLFG
-584 AYGSGPTTALTDMQ
+584 AYGGEVAPKLTDMQ

-613 SEFAGVMIKND
+613 SEFAGVMIKNN

>member
-141 IADQDSK
+141 IADQDNK

-209 TNYSNLEAAYKAADD
+209 TNYSNLEAAYKAADV

-237 TTMQS
+237 TNMQ
-242 TLLENIADYKDEL
+242 TALLDKIDVYRNEL
-255 KNAFAEHK
+255 KDAFADHK
-263 TAVQGELETLGTQLG
+263 TAVEGELDALGTQLG
-278 GVVGNVTT
+278 TVVSDVAT
-286 LTGRITD
+286 LTGKITT
-293 LEGKMSAAEGDID
+293 LEGRVGTA
-306 VVEGKITAIE
+306 EGKITALE
-316 TQMVAVLT
+316 AQMATVIS

-337 VALRK
+337 AALGK

-359 LIKANDAAAAA
+359 LIKANEDAAAA

-397 AAIAAA
+397 AAIATA

-419 LKADLEGQITTA
+419 LKTELKGEITTA
-431 KTALESQITT
+431 KTALEGQITA

-459 LTTLEGKVANIENR
+459 LTTLEGKVTNIENR

-484 DGNLTL
+484 DGKLTL
-490 NATTDTG
+490 NAKKDTG
-497 GAGAAAYTEAKI
+497 GAAAYTEAKI
-509 EEQLYITCK
+509 EEQLYITCN

-527 APDSEYNVEVVF
+527 AGSDYTVEAVF
-539 NRVTASRA
+539 NRVAASRA
-547 IEASPFGEPTV
+547 IEASPFGAVTV
-558 AEVVGTANV
+558 EAVPGVDNV
-567 LQITL
+567 LKITL
-572 VYDAGNLSDLYT
+572 AYTDLAALFGT
-584 AYGSGPTTALTDMQ
+584 YGGEVAPKLTDMQ

-613 SEFAGVMIKND
+613 SEFAGVMIKNN

>member
-73 IKQEMQAG
+73 IKQEMQSG

-92 SNALNTV
+92 SNALNAV

-209 TNYSNLEAAYKAADD
+209 TNYSNLEAAYKAADM
-224 ALAGRLDDFQTLV
+224 ALTGRLDDFQTLV

-286 LTGRITD
+286 LTGRINA

-324 HTTDIANLKTNLT
+324 HTTDIADLKTNLT
-337 VALRK
+337 VALGK

-359 LIKANDAAAAA
+359 LIKDNKDAAAA
-370 NKTAIED
+370 NETAIEGLD
-377 LEADIATLNTNL
+377 AEINTLKANL
-389 GDQRTELE
+389 NNQKTELE
-397 AAIAAA
+397 TAIATA

-419 LKADLEGQITTA
+419 LKTELKGEITTVKNDLQGQITA
-431 KTALESQITT
+431 

-459 LTTLEGKVANIENR
+459 LTTLEGKVTNIENR

-484 DGNLTL
+484 DGKLTL
-490 NATTDTG
+490 NAKKDTG
-497 GAGAAAYTEAKI
+497 GAAAYTEAKI
-509 EEQLYITCK
+509 EEQLYITCN
-518 DADIINKIV
+518 DADIINNIL
-527 APDSEYNVEVVF
+527 AAESNYNVEVVF

>member
-64 IAYKNSDEV
+64 IAYKNSDDV

-242 TLLENIADYKDEL
+242 TLLENITAYKTEL
-255 KNAFAEHK
+255 KNAFDEHK
-263 TAVQGELETLGTQLG
+263 AAVQDKLNDFGSQLG
-278 GVVGNVTT
+278 DVIADVTT
-286 LTGRITD
+286 LTGKIAG
-293 LEGKMSAAEGDID
+293 LEGRMGTAESDIAAL
-306 VVEGKITAIE
+306 E
-316 TQMVAVLT
+316 TQMATVLGYA
-324 HTTDIANLKTNLT
+324 TDITSLRNDLT
-337 VALRK
+337 IAVGR
-342 IGALETSLAD
+342 ISALETNLAT
-352 KEAALKL
+352 KEAALQV
-359 LIKANDAAAAA
+359 LINANKDAAAA
-370 NKTAIED
+370 NKAEIET
-377 LEADIATLNTNL
+377 LKTEIATLKTNL
-389 GDQRTELE
+389 AEQKTELE
-397 AAIAAA
+397 TAIANA

-408 EQSDIDNAINT
+408 EQSDIDSAINT
-419 LKADLEGQITTA
+419 LKTDLQGQID
-431 KTALESQITT
+431 T
-441 INGRLDALETADT
+441 INGTLTT
-454 QLGNR
+454 LGNKDTELGNK
-459 LTTLEGKVANIENR
+459 LTTLESKVTNIENR

-490 NATTDTG
+490 NATKDTPVS
-497 GAGAAAYTEAKI
+497 ATTYTEAKI
-509 EEQLYITCK
+509 EEQLYITCN

-527 APDSEYNVEVVF
+527 AGDGYVVEAVF
-539 NRVTASRA
+539 NRVAASRA
-547 IEASPFGEPTV
+547 IEASPFGAVTV
-558 AEVVGTANV
+558 EAVPGVDNV
-567 LQITL
+567 LKITL
-572 VYDAGNLSDLYT
+572 AYTDLAALFGT
-584 AYGSGPTTALTDMQ
+584 YGSGSTPTLTDMQ

-613 SEFAGVMIKND
+613 SEFAGVMIKNN

>member
-64 IAYKNSDEV
+64 IAYKNSDDV

-92 SNALNTV
+92 GNALNAV

-128 QFIETEIDAINVK
+128 QYIETEIDAINVK

-187 KAAINDLENDVNTIN
+187 KAAINDLENDINTIN

-209 TNYSNLEAAYKAADD
+209 TNYSNLEAAYKAADV
-224 ALAGRLDDFQTLV
+224 ALTGRLDGFE
-237 TTMQS
+237 TMQ
-242 TLLENIADYKDEL
+242 TALLENITDYKDEL
-255 KNAFAEHK
+255 KIAFAEHK

-286 LTGRITD
+286 LTGRINA

-306 VVEGKITAIE
+306 VVEGKITALE
-316 TQMVAVLT
+316 AQMATVIS
-324 HTTDIANLKTNLT
+324 HTTDIADLKTNLT
-337 VALRK
+337 AALGK
-342 IGALETSLAD
+342 IEALETSLAD
-352 KEAALKL
+352 KEDALKL
-359 LIKANDAAAAA
+359 LIKANEDAAAA
-370 NKTAIED
+370 NKTAIEG

-389 GDQRTELE
+389 AAQRTDLE
-397 AAIAAA
+397 TAITNA
-403 VANKV
+403 VADKV
-408 EQSDIDNAINT
+408 TTSNLQSAIDA
-419 LKADLEGQITTA
+419 LKTDLEGQITTA
-431 KTALESQITT
+431 KTALEGQITT
-441 INGRLDALETADT
+441 INGRLDALEAKDT
-454 QLGNR
+454 ELEGK
-459 LTTLEGKVANIENR
+459 LTTLEGKVASIENR

-509 EEQLYITCK
+509 EEQLYITCN

-527 APDSEYNVEVVF
+527 AGNGYTVEAVF
-539 NRVTASRA
+539 NRVAASRA
-547 IEASPFGEPTV
+547 IEASPFGAVTV
-558 AEVVGTANV
+558 EAVPGVDNV
-567 LQITL
+567 LKITL
-572 VYDAGNLSDLYT
+572 AYTDLSGLFGT
-584 AYGSGPTTALTDMQ
+584 YGSGPTTALTDMQ

-613 SEFAGVMIKND
+613 SEFAGVMIKNN

>member
-64 IAYKNSDEV
+64 IAYKNSDDV

-92 SNALNTV
+92 GNALNAV

-128 QFIETEIDAINVK
+128 QYIETEIDAINVK

-202 SEISALE
+202 SGISALE
-209 TNYSNLEAAYKAADD
+209 TNYSNLEAAYKAADM
-224 ALAGRLDDFQTLV
+224 ALTGRLDDFQTLV
-237 TTMQS
+237 KTMQ
-242 TLLENIADYKDEL
+242 TALLDKIDVYRNEL
-255 KNAFAEHK
+255 KDAFADHK
-263 TAVQGELETLGTQLG
+263 TAVEGELDALGTQLG
-278 GVVGNVTT
+278 TVVSDVAT
-286 LTGRITD
+286 LTGKITT
-293 LEGKMSAAEGDID
+293 LEGRVGTA
-306 VVEGKITAIE
+306 EGKITALE
-316 TQMVAVLT
+316 TQMATVIS
-324 HTTDIANLKTNLT
+324 HTTDIADLKTNLT
-337 VALRK
+337 AALGK

-359 LIKANDAAAAA
+359 LIKDNKDAAAA
-370 NKTAIED
+370 NETAIEG
-377 LEADIATLNTNL
+377 LEADIETLNTDL
-389 GDQRTELE
+389 AAQRTDLE
-397 AAIAAA
+397 TAITNA
-403 VANKV
+403 VADKV
-408 EQSDIDNAINT
+408 TTSNLQSAIDA
-419 LKADLEGQITTA
+419 LKTDLEGQITTA
-431 KTALESQITT
+431 KTALEGQITT
-441 INGRLDALETADT
+441 INGRLDALEAKDT
-454 QLGNR
+454 ELEGK
-459 LTTLEGKVANIENR
+459 LTTLEGKVASIENR

-509 EEQLYITCK
+509 EEQLYITCN

-527 APDSEYNVEVVF
+527 AGNGYTVEAVF
-539 NRVTASRA
+539 NRVAASRA
-547 IEASPFGEPTV
+547 IEASPFGAVTV
-558 AEVVGTANV
+558 EAVPGVDNV
-567 LQITL
+567 LKITL
-572 VYDAGNLSDLYT
+572 AYTDLSGLFGT
-584 AYGSGPTTALTDMQ
+584 YGSGPTTALTDMQ

-613 SEFAGVMIKND
+613 SEFAGVMIKNN

>member
-99 KDELGAFKGNYEE
+99 KEDLGSLKGNYD
-112 FKGKYEEFKE
+112 EFKE

-128 QFIETEIDAINVK
+128 QVIETEIDAINVK

-286 LTGRITD
+286 LTGRINA

-306 VVEGKITAIE
+306 VVEGKITALE
-316 TQMVAVLT
+316 AQMATVIS
-324 HTTDIANLKTNLT
+324 HTTDIADLKTNLT
-337 VALRK
+337 AALGK

-359 LIKANDAAAAA
+359 LIKANEDAAAA
-370 NKTAIED
+370 NKTAIEG

-389 GDQRTELE
+389 AAQKTDLE
-397 AAIAAA
+397 TAIANA
-403 VANKV
+403 VADKV
-408 EQSDIDNAINT
+408 TTTALQSAIDA
-419 LKADLEGQITTA
+419 LKADLEG
-431 KTALESQITT
+431 QITT
-441 INGRLDALETADT
+441 INGRLDALEAKDT
-454 QLGNR
+454 ELEGK

-473 IQAIKWVPAFS
+473 IQAIKWVPAFT

-490 NATTDTG
+490 NATKDVG
-497 GAGAAAYTEAKI
+497 GTTYADAKI
-509 EEQLYITCK
+509 EEQLYITCN

-527 APDSEYNVEVVF
+527 AGSDYTVEAVF
-539 NRVTASRA
+539 NRVAASRA
-547 IEASPFGEPTV
+547 IEASPFGAVTV
-558 AEVVGTANV
+558 EAVPGVDNV
-567 LQITL
+567 LKITL
-572 VYDAGNLSDLYT
+572 AYTDLAALFGT
-584 AYGSGPTTALTDMQ
+584 YGGEVAPKLTDMQ

-613 SEFAGVMIKND
+613 SEFAGVMIKNN

>member
-92 SNALNTV
+92 GNALNAV

-128 QFIETEIDAINVK
+128 QYIETEIDAINVK

-148 ITALDGR
+148 ITALGGR

-187 KAAINDLENDVNTIN
+187 KAAINDLENDINTIN

-209 TNYSNLEAAYKAADD
+209 TNYSNLEAAYKAADV
-224 ALAGRLDDFQTLV
+224 ALTGRLDGFE
-237 TTMQS
+237 TMQ
-242 TLLENIADYKDEL
+242 TALLENITDYKDEL
-255 KNAFAEHK
+255 KIAFADHK
-263 TAVQGELETLGTQLG
+263 TAVEGELDALGTQLG
-278 GVVGNVTT
+278 TVVSDVAT
-286 LTGRITD
+286 LTGKITT
-293 LEGKMSAAEGDID
+293 LEGRVGTA
-306 VVEGKITAIE
+306 EGKITALE
-316 TQMVAVLT
+316 AQMATVIS
-324 HTTDIANLKTNLT
+324 HTTDIADLKTNLT
-337 VALRK
+337 AALGK

-359 LIKANDAAAAA
+359 LIKANEDAAAA
-370 NKTAIED
+370 NKTAIEG

-389 GDQRTELE
+389 AAQKTDLE
-397 AAIAAA
+397 TAIANA
-403 VANKV
+403 VADKV
-408 EQSDIDNAINT
+408 TTTALQSAIDA

-431 KTALESQITT
+431 KTALEGQITT

-459 LTTLEGKVANIENR
+459 LTTLEGKVTNIENR

-490 NATTDTG
+490 NATKDVG
-497 GAGAAAYTEAKI
+497 GTTYADAKI
-509 EEQLYITCK
+509 EEQLYITCN

-527 APDSEYNVEVVF
+527 AGNGYTVEAVF
-539 NRVTASRA
+539 NRVAASRA
-547 IEASPFGEPTV
+547 IEASPFGAVTV
-558 AEVVGTANV
+558 EAVPGVDNV
-567 LQITL
+567 LKITL
-572 VYDAGNLSDLYT
+572 AYTDLAALFGT
-584 AYGSGPTTALTDMQ
+584 YGGEVAPKLTDMQ

-613 SEFAGVMIKND
+613 SEFAGVMIKNN

>member
-92 SNALNTV
+92 GNALNAV

-128 QFIETEIDAINVK
+128 QYIETEIDAINVK

-202 SEISALE
+202 SGISALE
-209 TNYSNLEAAYKAADD
+209 TNYSNLEAAYKAADV
-224 ALAGRLDDFQTLV
+224 ALTGRLDDFQTLV

-242 TLLENIADYKDEL
+242 TLLENITAYKTEL
-255 KNAFAEHK
+255 QNAFADHK
-263 TAVQGELETLGTQLG
+263 TAVEGELDALGTQLG
-278 GVVGNVTT
+278 TVVSDVAT
-286 LTGRITD
+286 LTGKITT
-293 LEGKMSAAEGDID
+293 LEGRVGTA
-306 VVEGKITAIE
+306 EGKITALE
-316 TQMVAVLT
+316 AQMATVIS
-324 HTTDIANLKTNLT
+324 HTTDIADLKTNLT
-337 VALRK
+337 AALGK

-359 LIKANDAAAAA
+359 LIKANEDAAAA
-370 NKTAIED
+370 NKTAIEG

-389 GDQRTELE
+389 AAQKTDLE
-397 AAIAAA
+397 TAIANA
-403 VANKV
+403 VADKV
-408 EQSDIDNAINT
+408 TTTALQSAIDA
-419 LKADLEGQITTA
+419 LKADLEG
-431 KTALESQITT
+431 QITT
-441 INGRLDALETADT
+441 INGRLDALEAKDT
-454 QLGNR
+454 ELEGN

-473 IQAIKWVPAFS
+473 IQAIKWVPAFT

-490 NATTDTG
+490 NATKDVG
-497 GAGAAAYTEAKI
+497 GTTYADAKI
-509 EEQLYITCK
+509 EEQLYITCN

-527 APDSEYNVEVVF
+527 AGNGYAVEAVF
-539 NRVTASRA
+539 NRVAASRA
-547 IEASPFGEPTV
+547 IEASPFGAVTV
-558 AEVVGTANV
+558 EAVPGVDNV
-567 LQITL
+567 LKITL
-572 VYDAGNLSDLYT
+572 AYTDLAALFGT
-584 AYGSGPTTALTDMQ
+584 YGGEVAPKLTDMQ

-613 SEFAGVMIKND
+613 SEFAGVMIKNN

>member
-92 SNALNTV
+92 GNALNVV
-99 KDELGAFKGNYEE
+99 KDDLGAFKGN
-112 FKGKYEEFKE
+112 YEEFKE

-128 QFIETEIDAINVK
+128 QVIETEIDAINVK

-209 TNYSNLEAAYKAADD
+209 TNYSNLEAAYKAADM
-224 ALAGRLDDFQTLV
+224 ALTGRLDDFQTLV

-242 TLLENIADYKDEL
+242 TLLENITAYKTEL
-255 KNAFAEHK
+255 QNAFADHK
-263 TAVQGELETLGTQLG
+263 TAVEGELDALGTQLG
-278 GVVGNVTT
+278 TVVSDVAT
-286 LTGRITD
+286 LTGKITT
-293 LEGKMSAAEGDID
+293 LEGRVGTA
-306 VVEGKITAIE
+306 EGKITALE
-316 TQMVAVLT
+316 AQMATVIS
-324 HTTDIANLKTNLT
+324 HTTDIADLKTNLT
-337 VALRK
+337 AALGK

-359 LIKANDAAAAA
+359 LIKANEDAAAA
-370 NKTAIED
+370 NKTAIEG

-389 GDQRTELE
+389 AAQKTDLE
-397 AAIAAA
+397 TAIANA
-403 VANKV
+403 VADKV
-408 EQSDIDNAINT
+408 TTTALQSAIDA
-419 LKADLEGQITTA
+419 LKADLEG
-431 KTALESQITT
+431 QITT
-441 INGRLDALETADT
+441 INGRLDALEAKDT
-454 QLGNR
+454 ELEGK

-473 IQAIKWVPAFS
+473 IQAIKWVPAFT

-490 NATTDTG
+490 NATKDVG
-497 GAGAAAYTEAKI
+497 GTTYADAKI
-509 EEQLYITCK
+509 EEQLYITCN

-527 APDSEYNVEVVF
+527 AGSDYTVEAVF
-539 NRVTASRA
+539 NRVAASRA
-547 IEASPFGEPTV
+547 IEASPFGAVTV
-558 AEVVGTANV
+558 EAVPSVDNV
-567 LQITL
+567 LKITL
-572 VYDAGNLSDLYT
+572 AYTDLAALFGT
-584 AYGSGPTTALTDMQ
+584 YGGEVAPKLTDMQ

-613 SEFAGVMIKND
+613 SEFAGVMIKNN

>member
-36 LIESNESN
+36 LIESNESD

-64 IAYKNSDEV
+64 IAYKNSDDV

-92 SNALNTV
+92 GNALNAV

-128 QFIETEIDAINVK
+128 QYIETEIDAINVK

-209 TNYSNLEAAYKAADD
+209 TNYSNLEAAYKAADM
-224 ALAGRLDDFQTLV
+224 ALTGRLDDFQTLV
-237 TTMQS
+237 KTMQT
-242 TLLENIADYKDEL
+242 TLLDKIDVYRNEL
-255 KNAFAEHK
+255 KDAFAAHK

-278 GVVGNVTT
+278 VVVGNVTT

-293 LEGKMSAAEGDID
+293 LEGRMSAAEGDID

-324 HTTDIANLKTNLT
+324 HTTDIADLKTNLT
-337 VALRK
+337 VALGK

-359 LIKANDAAAAA
+359 LIKANEDAAAA

-389 GDQRTELE
+389 AAQKTDLE
-397 AAIAAA
+397 TAIANA
-403 VANKV
+403 VADKV
-408 EQSDIDNAINT
+408 TTTALQSAINA
-419 LKADLEGQITTA
+419 LKADLEG
-431 KTALESQITT
+431 QITT
-441 INGRLDALETADT
+441 INGRLDALEAKDT
-454 QLGNR
+454 ELEGK

-473 IQAIKWVPAFS
+473 IQAIKWVPAFT

-490 NATTDTG
+490 NATKDVG
-497 GAGAAAYTEAKI
+497 GTTYADAKI
-509 EEQLYITCK
+509 EEQLYITCN

-527 APDSEYNVEVVF
+527 AGSDYTVEAVF
-539 NRVTASRA
+539 NRVAASRA
-547 IEASPFGEPTV
+547 IEASPFGAVTV
-558 AEVVGTANV
+558 EAVPGVDNV
-567 LQITL
+567 LKITL
-572 VYDAGNLSDLYT
+572 AYTDLAALFGT
-584 AYGSGPTTALTDMQ
+584 YGGEVAPKLTDMQ

-613 SEFAGVMIKND
+613 SEFAGVMIKNN

>member
-99 KDELGAFKGNYEE
+99 KDELGVFKGNYEE

-209 TNYSNLEAAYKAADD
+209 TNYSNLEAAYKAADV
-224 ALAGRLDDFQTLV
+224 ALTGRLDDFQTLV

-242 TLLENIADYKDEL
+242 TLLENITAYKTEL
-255 KNAFAEHK
+255 QNAFADHK
-263 TAVQGELETLGTQLG
+263 TAVEGELDALGTQLG
-278 GVVGNVTT
+278 TVVSDVAT
-286 LTGRITD
+286 LTGKITT
-293 LEGKMSAAEGDID
+293 LEGRVGTA
-306 VVEGKITAIE
+306 EGKITALE
-316 TQMVAVLT
+316 AQMATVIS
-324 HTTDIANLKTNLT
+324 HTTDIADLKTNLT
-337 VALRK
+337 AALGR

-359 LIKANDAAAAA
+359 LIKANEDAAAA
-370 NKTAIED
+370 NKTAIEG
-377 LEADIATLNTNL
+377 LEADIETLNTNL

-397 AAIAAA
+397 AAIATA

-408 EQSDIDNAINT
+408 EQSDIDNAINA
-419 LKADLEGQITTA
+419 LKANLEGQITTA
-431 KTALESQITT
+431 KTALEGQIAT
-441 INGRLDALETADT
+441 INGRLDDLEAADI

-473 IQAIKWVPAFS
+473 IQAIKWVPEFS

-490 NATTDTG
+490 NATKDAG
-497 GAGAAAYTEAKI
+497 GAAAYTEAKI
-509 EEQLYITCK
+509 EEQLYITCN
-518 DADIINKIV
+518 DADIINNIL
-527 APDSEYNVEVVF
+527 AAESNYNVEVVF

-584 AYGSGPTTALTDMQ
+584 AYGTGPTTALTDMQ

-604 NTTTGDMIM
+604 NTATGDMIM

>member
-64 IAYKNSDEV
+64 IAYKNSDDV

-92 SNALNTV
+92 GNALNAV

-128 QFIETEIDAINVK
+128 QYIETEIDAINRK
-141 IADQDSK
+141 IADQDNK

-187 KAAINDLENDVNTIN
+187 KAAINDLENDINTIN

-209 TNYSNLEAAYKAADD
+209 TNYSNLEAAYKAADV
-224 ALAGRLDDFQTLV
+224 ALTGRLDDFQTLV

-242 TLLENIADYKDEL
+242 TLLENITAYKTEL
-255 KNAFAEHK
+255 KNAFDEHK
-263 TAVQGELETLGTQLG
+263 AAVQDKLNDFGSQLG
-278 GVVGNVTT
+278 DVIADVTT
-286 LTGRITD
+286 LTGKIAG
-293 LEGKMSAAEGDID
+293 LEGRMGTAESDIAAL
-306 VVEGKITAIE
+306 E
-316 TQMVAVLT
+316 TQMATVLGYA
-324 HTTDIANLKTNLT
+324 TDITSLRNDLT
-337 VALRK
+337 IAVGR
-342 IGALETSLAD
+342 ISALETNLAT
-352 KEAALKL
+352 KEAALQV
-359 LIKANDAAAAA
+359 LINANKDAAAA
-370 NKTAIED
+370 NKAEIET
-377 LEADIATLNTNL
+377 LKTEIATLKTNL
-389 GDQRTELE
+389 AEQKTELE
-397 AAIAAA
+397 TAIANA

-408 EQSDIDNAINT
+408 EQSDIDSAINT
-419 LKADLEGQITTA
+419 LKTDLQGQID
-431 KTALESQITT
+431 T
-441 INGRLDALETADT
+441 INGTLTT
-454 QLGNR
+454 LGNKDTELEGK
-459 LTTLEGKVANIENR
+459 LTTLEGKVTNIENR

-484 DGNLTL
+484 DGKLTL
-490 NATTDTG
+490 NATKDVG
-497 GAGAAAYTEAKI
+497 GTTYADAKI
-509 EEQLYITCK
+509 EEQLYITCN

-527 APDSEYNVEVVF
+527 AGNDYTVEAVF
-539 NRVTASRA
+539 NRVATSRA
-547 IEASPFGEPTV
+547 IEATSPFGAVTV
-558 AEVVGTANV
+558 EAVSGVNNV
-567 LQITL
+567 LKITME
-572 VYDAGNLSDLYT
+572 YTDLSGLFGT
-584 AYGSGPTTALTDMQ
+584 YGSGPTTALTDMQ

-613 SEFAGVMIKND
+613 SEFAGVMIKNN